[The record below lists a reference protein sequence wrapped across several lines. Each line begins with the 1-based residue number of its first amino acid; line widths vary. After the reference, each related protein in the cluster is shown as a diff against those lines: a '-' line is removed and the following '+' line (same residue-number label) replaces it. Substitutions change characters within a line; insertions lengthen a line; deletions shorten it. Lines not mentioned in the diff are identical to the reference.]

1 MEAKDSFG
9 ILKSDEKKGAET
21 VNMYLSYL
29 PEIYILKQKSTVN
42 RKRFKIVKEIKK
54 EKKLDAHRDV
64 RAGGG
69 RRTPNNL
76 TC

>member
-9 ILKSDEKKGAET
+9 IFMSDEKGAET
-21 VNMYLSYL
+21 VNMDLSYL

-42 RKRFKIVKEIKK
+42 RKMFKIVKEIKK
-54 EKKLDAHRDV
+54 EEKLDANRDV
-64 RAGGG
+64 RAGRG